1 MGERERIDV
10 ERATSSLLFS
20 NIGNSYF
27 KVNKNKNN
35 ILEIANDEYYKRVK
49 FQYELLYILDYTI
62 RQNLTKL
69 YSVQIYTIYYII
81 C

>member
-27 KVNKNKNN
+27 KVNKNK
-35 ILEIANDEYYKRVK
+35 K
-49 FQYELLYILDYTI
+49 
-62 RQNLTKL
+62 KL
-69 YSVQIYTIYYII
+69 SRDSQ
-81 C
+81 